1 MAASARRGKNGR
13 AARGDVEQHVFDAVA
28 RLLSQGQSFTGLG
41 VMRIVDEA
49 DIARS
54 SFYANFT
61 GKPDLLLRMSEA
73 ATIDLFG
80 FAEQWMASGELS
92 EEGLESTLMLVIGE
106 YRKHEYTQRAMNEV
120 VTYDLAVAT
129 YWRRRIDQF
138 ADIVIHRLEEDR
150 VAGRLADDLDIPYTA
165 HWIVWGTERSIAQ
178 HIAAGREDDQRL
190 AKAVARATWWSM
202 YGGA

>member
-1 MAASARRGKNGR
+1 MPASARRGKNGR
-13 AARGDVEQHVFDAVA
+13 AARGEVEQHVFDAVA
-28 RLLSQGQSFTGLG
+28 RLLSGGQSFTELG

-92 EEGLESTLMLVIGE
+92 QEGLEETLMLVIGE
-106 YRKHEYTQRAMNEV
+106 YRKHEFTQRAMNEV
-120 VTYDLAVAT
+120 VTYDPAVFT
-129 YWRRRIDQF
+129 YWRRRMDQF
-138 ADIVIHRLEEDR
+138 SGIVIKRLEEDR
-150 VAGRLADDLDIPYTA
+150 TAGRLAADLDIPYTA

-178 HIAAGREDDQRL
+178 HVAAGNKDDRRL
-190 AKAVARATWWSM
+190 AKSVARATWWSM
-202 YGGA
+202 YGGT